1 MTTEEEKKFLVEHE
15 DIKSALWGNPLSTN
29 GGSKG
34 VVQKTDEMYNILLG
48 WAFVFSVVKW
58 IGSAVAG
65 LAAIAGVLWHFL
77 MAKVK

>member
-1 MTTEEEKKFLVEHE
+1 
-15 DIKSALWGNPLSTN
+15 
-29 GGSKG
+29 
-34 VVQKTDEMYNILLG
+34 MYNILLG

-77 MAKVK
+77 TAKVK